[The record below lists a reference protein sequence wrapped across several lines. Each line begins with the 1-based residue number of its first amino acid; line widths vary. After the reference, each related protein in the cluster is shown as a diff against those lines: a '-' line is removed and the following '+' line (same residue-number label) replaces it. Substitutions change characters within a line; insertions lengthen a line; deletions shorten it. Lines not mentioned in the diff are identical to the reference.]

1 MALGGLPIVV
11 VASIGRDDSRK
22 PNIGMWKWIEKKN
35 GGVKVS
41 LEDSF
46 YCGDA
51 AGRPGDYSDT
61 DRKFARNVGVRFETP
76 E

>member
-1 MALGGLPIVV
+1 
-11 VASIGRDDSRK
+11 
-22 PNIGMWKWIEKKN
+22 MWKWIEKKN